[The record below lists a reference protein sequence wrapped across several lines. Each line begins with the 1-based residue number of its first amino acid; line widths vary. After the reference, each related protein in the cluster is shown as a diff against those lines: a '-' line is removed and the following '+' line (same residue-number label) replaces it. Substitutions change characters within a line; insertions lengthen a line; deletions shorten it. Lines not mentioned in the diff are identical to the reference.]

1 MNLHFYF
8 TYAFQKEKKKR
19 VRSEIFLFF
28 VSHYMY
34 SGSVIDNV
42 YKIQELKNKIK

>member
-1 MNLHFYF
+1 MFEFTFYF
-8 TYAFQKEKKKR
+8 TYAFQKKKK

-34 SGSVIDNV
+34 LGTVMDNV
-42 YKIQELKNKIK
+42 YKIIRIKINK